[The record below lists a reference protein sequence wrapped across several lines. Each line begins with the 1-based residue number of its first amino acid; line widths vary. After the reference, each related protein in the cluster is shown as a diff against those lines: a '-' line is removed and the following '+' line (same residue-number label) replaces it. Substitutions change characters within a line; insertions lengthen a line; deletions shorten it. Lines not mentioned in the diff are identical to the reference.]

1 MGRRGAASQGW
12 MQVMKLHARQM
23 SVLRRVIL
31 GDMMGLKGADEV
43 LTFERGSG
51 FIDSGGTKEGL

>member
-1 MGRRGAASQGW
+1 M
-12 MQVMKLHARQM
+12 MKLHARQM